1 LRYFLNFLLKEQF
14 LAYKKR
20 SETEIQSS
28 QQEREDKT
36 LTSTA
41 KTRSPENKIRRKLR
55 ALRAKR
61 KKHERKL
68 ANVTLTISH
77 IMTLVS
83 ESQYTDCMTMGM
95 TVEELMR

>member
-1 LRYFLNFLLKEQF
+1 

-68 ANVTLTISH
+68 ANVIGIICHNDSCLRISVH
-77 IMTLVS
+77 RLQDH
-83 ESQYTDCMTMGM
+83 EHDG
-95 TVEELMR
+95 

>member
-1 LRYFLNFLLKEQF
+1 M
-14 LAYKKR
+14 AYKKR

-28 QQEREDKT
+28 QQVREDKT

-41 KTRSPENKIRRKLR
+41 KTRSLENKIRRKLR
-55 ALRAKR
+55 ALTAKR

-68 ANVTLTISH
+68 ANVIVTISH

-83 ESQYTDCMTMGM
+83 DSQYTECMTMGM
-95 TVEELMR
+95 TVEELIR